1 MSVYQLS
8 AREIYDTYAGDQTPA
23 DLLGQSRI
31 DLATRLRIE
40 EGLKE
45 EEAYYAADQMLAYAR
60 QLIEGPLPQEEK

>member
-1 MSVYQLS
+1 MSVYELS
-8 AREIYDTYAGDQTPA
+8 AEELYDSYAQGANPA

-40 EGLKE
+40 EGLKQ

-60 QLIEGPLPQEEK
+60 QRVEAQTTQNE